1 MVIAKRA
8 RSNEQK
14 GERREEILVA
24 AEAFLEKKSFH
35 RIGIADIAAQA
46 GMAKGTVFLYF
57 KTKEELFLAIA
68 AREFEQWFDEM
79 DRSFAEI
86 AGSPE
91 KVARNRVLSALG
103 EMLKPDAHLI
113 NLIPIVHTV
122 LEQNI
127 RYPQAREFKRMLG
140 RRLPHT
146 GALLEGCL
154 PFLCPGQGVTFL
166 LWMYALVIGFLH
178 LATPAPVIKKVFQ
191 KEPAL
196 RMMQIDFGASYPDAL
211 GAILDGWKAQNR
223 GRKK

>member
-1 MVIAKRA
+1 MAIAKRA
-8 RSNEQK
+8 RSDEQK
-14 GERREEILVA
+14 GERREEILIA
-24 AEAFLEKKSFH
+24 AGALLEKKPFH

-68 AREFEQWFDEM
+68 AREFERWFDEM
-79 DRSFAEI
+79 DLLFAEI
-86 AGSPE
+86 AGCTGKE
-91 KVARNRVLSALG
+91 ARDRVLNALS
-103 EMLKPDAHLI
+103 EMLKPDALLI
-113 NLIPIVHTV
+113 SLIPIVHTV

-127 RYPQAREFKRMLG
+127 KYPQAREFKRMLG
-140 RRLPHT
+140 RRLPRT

-154 PFLCPGQGVTFL
+154 SFLRPGQGATFL
-166 LWMYALVIGFLH
+166 LWMYALVIGFSH
-178 LATPAPVIKKVFQ
+178 LAKPAPVIKEVFR

-196 RMMQIDFGASYPDAL
+196 RMMQIDFSASYPDAL